1 MKPLE
6 TFLASLAF
14 GVVALLPAAALTDDE
29 LDVTM
34 TVLERI
40 ADMDGPHVVIEGP
53 HSVDLDGDA
62 GDSVAADGDFGNGVI
77 IMESDDDFTHD
88 SDFDSDDQ
96 EWPANNEG
104 DFDEGEQV
112 DIDVPEEEPMDDE
125 ESVIGQT

>member
-1 MKPLE
+1 MKPLK
-6 TFLASLAF
+6 TFLVGLVF
-14 GVVALLPAAALTDDE
+14 GVVALLPAAALTDDNE

-34 TVLERI
+34 TVLDSM
-40 ADMDGPHVVIEGP
+40 ADMDGAHVVMEEP

-62 GDSVAADGDFGNGVI
+62 GDSVATDGDFGNGVI
-77 IMESDDDFTHD
+77 IMESDDDFTRD

-112 DIDVPEEEPMDDE
+112 DFDVPEEEPMDDA
-125 ESVIGQT
+125 ESAIE

>member
-14 GVVALLPAAALTDDE
+14 GVVVLLPAAALTDDDE

-40 ADMDGPHVVIEGP
+40 ADMDGP

-62 GDSVAADGDFGNGVI
+62 GDSVAADGDFGNAVI

-88 SDFDSDDQ
+88 SDFDSEGL

-112 DIDVPEEEPMDDE
+112 DIDVPDEEPMDDE
-125 ESVIGQT
+125 ESAIGQT

>member
-1 MKPLE
+1 MKPLK
-6 TFLASLAF
+6 TFLVGLVF
-14 GVVALLPAAALTDDE
+14 GVVALLPAAALTDDNE

-34 TVLERI
+34 TVLDSM
-40 ADMDGPHVVIEGP
+40 ADMDGAHVVMERP

-62 GDSVAADGDFGNGVI
+62 GDSVATDGDFGNGVI
-77 IMESDDDFTHD
+77 IMESDDDFTRD

-112 DIDVPEEEPMDDE
+112 DFDVPEEEPMDDA
-125 ESVIGQT
+125 ESAIE